1 MALREVR
8 PLNAEQ
14 WKQVTTAL
22 KAGPTPQQ
30 KQFIAIALER
40 AKTLQEIKQ

>member
-1 MALREVR
+1 MVLREVK

-22 KAGPTPQQ
+22 KAGSTPEQ
-30 KQFIAIALER
+30 KQFMVESIER
-40 AKTLQEIKQ
+40 AKKMKEIKD